1 LIDYWWR
8 LARWLEENKDENL
21 EEMETEETNDEI
33 QSESETPLKAKGD
46 KLKKEDSGR
55 KKKKIEHDD
64 E

>member
-1 LIDYWWR
+1 
-8 LARWLEENKDENL
+8 
-21 EEMETEETNDEI
+21 METEETNDEI